1 MKKVV
6 AYLRVSTKEQSVDLQ
21 KRDLEKWAKKEE
33 WDVTWV
39 EEKMSARK
47 TRPRLEEVM
56 KSLRRKE
63 YDGLIVWNMD
73 RLARSVVH
81 MIQTLDELHQLG
93 LIFRSYQQPEINYE
107 TPLGKAMVGLM
118 GVFGQLELDLNR
130 ERTLA
135 GIQTKKAQGKKLGR
149 DSKHPVQKIYELMD
163 QDLTNREIADRLNY
177 NIRTIQRVRKNRA
190 T

>member
-93 LIFRSYQQPEINYE
+93 LIFRSY
-107 TPLGKAMVGLM
+107 LW
-118 GVFGQLELDLNR
+118 
-130 ERTLA
+130 
-135 GIQTKKAQGKKLGR
+135 
-149 DSKHPVQKIYELMD
+149 
-163 QDLTNREIADRLNY
+163 
-177 NIRTIQRVRKNRA
+177 
-190 T
+190 